1 MITKIKNELLPNHA
15 DSFRYMYE
23 SIPEH
28 IDMYRDKI
36 NELIDA
42 VNQLEDRSTESSES
56 NIGSIDANEFK
67 SAIKEICDKYN
78 ASYGDRCDGFGEEL
92 SKVVDLQPTVE
103 TIEHKISKRSTFCES
118 GSEFPIQYVCVGCNN
133 SSVYAYDY
141 CPHCGAKMVIT

>member
-1 MITKIKNELLPNHA
+1 MITKIKNELLPNPMNP
-15 DSFRYMYE
+15 SSCMYE
-23 SIPEH
+23 SLIEH
-28 IDMYRDKI
+28 INMQGDKI
-36 NELIDA
+36 NELVDT
-42 VNQLEDRSTESSES
+42 VNQLKDESTEPSES
-56 NIGSIDANEFK
+56 DIRLIDADK
-67 SAIKEICDKYN
+67 VKVAIKEICDKYN
-78 ASYGDRCDGFGEEL
+78 ASYGDRCGGFGEEL